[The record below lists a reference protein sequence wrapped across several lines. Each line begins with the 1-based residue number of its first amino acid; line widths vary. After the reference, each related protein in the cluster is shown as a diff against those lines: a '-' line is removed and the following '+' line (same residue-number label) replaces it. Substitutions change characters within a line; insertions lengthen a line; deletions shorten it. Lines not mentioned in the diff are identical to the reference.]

1 MADHADRIEKGFAAM
16 LVLMFIVAVLLMI
29 YVLLINAGAFVMKLV
44 AGIVAVVFIAY
55 VLGYIV
61 TDMKD
66 DIKSMRGDD

>member
-1 MADHADRIEKGFAAM
+1 
-16 LVLMFIVAVLLMI
+16 
-29 YVLLINAGAFVMKLV
+29 MKLV